1 MDQNLYFQRGIQI
14 ITKINEVTPQAYLVG
29 GVVRDYLL
37 QIPFNDI
44 DIATSATPEQI
55 LELFPEA
62 KDEFLEY
69 GCITLKEDGMVFEIT
84 TFREESYN
92 KKSRKPSEI
101 HFSKKLLDD
110 IQRRDF
116 TINAL
121 AMPKSMVLVD
131 LVGGEKDLKSKVV
144 RIIGKPKKRFKED
157 PLRILRGL
165 SLVAK
170 LNFTIE
176 KKTLRG
182 MIACKKSL
190 AEISNYKL
198 TGEFANILN
207 LPYGKKAFKI
217 MSKNNLFINDRVF
230 SKWIRLVL
238 KKYDKLSTLDKF
250 ALLYKLEGKVPDN
263 TCFTKETISRINEII
278 NVSKHLELNN
288 VTAYDVY
295 KNDLETLRIADLLN
309 SLLVK
314 KYKQQIKTINKL
326 ANNLVIKSREELS
339 IRPRN
344 IIEIAGTT
352 GDFVGKIMDDI
363 EKEVVLKKI
372 ENSFD
377 VLFVRIKQLL
387 EIYNKKETVEE
398 QQVIV
403 DEPQIIEENIEK
415 QHVVEQPAEVQ
426 EVVEKPIVQQ
436 IPDYVIPEEPV
447 IEEVADEPVYV
458 PEVEVDEMPED
469 IPYEDEIQ
477 QDVDIEKLLA
487 EYKVE
492 YGKMLDKRMI
502 SLIDENTPLEEIDRI
517 KESIASSSRLLT
529 IKANPKFEI
538 LMERGLI

>member
-14 ITKINEVTPQAYLVG
+14 ITKINEITPQAYLVG

-62 KDEFLEY
+62 KEEFLEY
-69 GCITLKEDGMVFEIT
+69 GCITLKEDGMIFEIT
-84 TFREESYN
+84 TFREEAYN

-121 AMPKSMVLVD
+121 AMPKSLVLVD
-131 LVGGEKDLKSKVV
+131 LVGGEKDLKNKVV
-144 RIIGKPKKRFKED
+144 KAIGKPKKRFKED

-170 LNFTIE
+170 LNFTID

-182 MIACKKSL
+182 MIACRKYL

-207 LPYGKKAFKI
+207 LPYGKKALKI
-217 MSKNNLFINDRVF
+217 MNKNNLFINDRVF
-230 SKWIRLVL
+230 SRWIKLVL

-263 TCFTKETISRINEII
+263 TCFTKETISKINEII
-278 NVSKHLELNN
+278 AASKHLELNN
-288 VTAYDVY
+288 VNLYDVY
-295 KNDLETLRIADLLN
+295 KNDLEVLKTADLIN
-309 SLLVK
+309 HLLIK
-314 KYKQQIKTINKL
+314 KYKPQTKQINKL
-326 ANNLVIKSREELS
+326 ANQLDIKSRDDLS

-352 GDFVGKIMDDI
+352 GEFVGKIMDDI
-363 EKEVVLKKI
+363 EREVVLKKL
-372 ENSFD
+372 ENNYDSIINR
-377 VLFVRIKQLL
+377 VKQLL
-387 EIYNKKETVEE
+387 EVYNRKEQPVEE
-398 QQVIV
+398 SIPVQ
-403 DEPQIIEENIEK
+403 EIEEI
-415 QHVVEQPAEVQ
+415 VQ
-426 EVVEKPIVQQ
+426 EEVVETKEIISEDDFVEDMQNEE
-436 IPDYVIPEEPV
+436 IEVIPNYVVENQ
-447 IEEVADEPVYV
+447 IEEPVYV
-458 PEVEVDEMPED
+458 PEVEVEEMPTD
-469 IPYEDEIQ
+469 IPYEEEIEVEI
-477 QDVDIEKLLA
+477 DLDKLLA

-492 YGKMLDKRMI
+492 LKKTIDRRMI
-502 SLIDENTPLEEIDRI
+502 SLIDESTPLNEIDRI
-517 KESIASSSRLLT
+517 KESIESSSRLLT

>member
-69 GCITLKEDGMVFEIT
+69 GCITLKEDDVVFEIT

-131 LVGGEKDLKSKVV
+131 LVGGEKDLKNKVV

-207 LPYGKKAFKI
+207 LP
-217 MSKNNLFINDRVF
+217 
-230 SKWIRLVL
+230 
-238 KKYDKLSTLDKF
+238 
-250 ALLYKLEGKVPDN
+250 
-263 TCFTKETISRINEII
+263 
-278 NVSKHLELNN
+278 
-288 VTAYDVY
+288 
-295 KNDLETLRIADLLN
+295 
-309 SLLVK
+309 
-314 KYKQQIKTINKL
+314 
-326 ANNLVIKSREELS
+326 
-339 IRPRN
+339 
-344 IIEIAGTT
+344 
-352 GDFVGKIMDDI
+352 
-363 EKEVVLKKI
+363 
-372 ENSFD
+372 
-377 VLFVRIKQLL
+377 
-387 EIYNKKETVEE
+387 
-398 QQVIV
+398 
-403 DEPQIIEENIEK
+403 
-415 QHVVEQPAEVQ
+415 
-426 EVVEKPIVQQ
+426 
-436 IPDYVIPEEPV
+436 
-447 IEEVADEPVYV
+447 
-458 PEVEVDEMPED
+458 
-469 IPYEDEIQ
+469 
-477 QDVDIEKLLA
+477 
-487 EYKVE
+487 
-492 YGKMLDKRMI
+492 
-502 SLIDENTPLEEIDRI
+502 
-517 KESIASSSRLLT
+517 
-529 IKANPKFEI
+529 
-538 LMERGLI
+538 

>member
-14 ITKINEVTPQAYLVG
+14 ITKINEITPQAYLVG

-62 KDEFLEY
+62 KEEFLEY
-69 GCITLKEDGMVFEIT
+69 GCITLKEDGMIFEIT
-84 TFREESYN
+84 TFREEAYN

-121 AMPKSMVLVD
+121 AMPKSLVLVD
-131 LVGGEKDLKSKVV
+131 LVGGEKDLKNKVV
-144 RIIGKPKKRFKED
+144 KAIGKPKKRFKED

-170 LNFTIE
+170 LNFTID

-182 MIACKKSL
+182 MIACRKYL

-207 LPYGKKAFKI
+207 LPYGKKALKI
-217 MSKNNLFINDRVF
+217 INKNNLFINDRVF
-230 SKWIRLVL
+230 SRWIKLVL
-238 KKYDKLSTLDKF
+238 KKYDKLTTLDKF

-263 TCFTKETISRINEII
+263 TCFTKETISKINEII
-278 NVSKHLELNN
+278 SASKHLELNN
-288 VTAYDVY
+288 VNLYDVY
-295 KNDLETLRIADLLN
+295 KNDLEVLKTADLIN
-309 SLLVK
+309 HLLIK
-314 KYKQQIKTINKL
+314 KYKSQTKQINKL
-326 ANNLVIKSREELS
+326 ANQLDIKSRDDLS

-352 GDFVGKIMDDI
+352 GEFVGKIMDDI
-363 EKEVVLKKI
+363 EREVVLKKL
-372 ENSFD
+372 ENNYDSIINR
-377 VLFVRIKQLL
+377 VKQLL
-387 EIYNKKETVEE
+387 EVYNRKEQPVEE
-398 QQVIV
+398 SIPVQ
-403 DEPQIIEENIEK
+403 EIEEI
-415 QHVVEQPAEVQ
+415 VQ
-426 EVVEKPIVQQ
+426 EEVVETKEIISEDDFVEDIQNEEME
-436 IPDYVIPEEPV
+436 VIPNYVVEDQVE
-447 IEEVADEPVYV
+447 EPVYV
-458 PEVEVDEMPED
+458 PEVEVEEMPTD
-469 IPYEDEIQ
+469 IPYEEEVEI
-477 QDVDIEKLLA
+477 DLDKLLA

-492 YGKMLDKRMI
+492 LQKTIDRRMI
-502 SLIDENTPLEEIDRI
+502 SLIDESTPLNEIDRI
-517 KESIASSSRLLT
+517 KESIESSSRLLT

>member
-1 MDQNLYFQRGIQI
+1 M
-14 ITKINEVTPQAYLVG
+14 
-29 GVVRDYLL
+29 
-37 QIPFNDI
+37 
-44 DIATSATPEQI
+44 
-55 LELFPEA
+55 
-62 KDEFLEY
+62 
-69 GCITLKEDGMVFEIT
+69 GCG
-84 TFREESYN
+84 
-92 KKSRKPSEI
+92 
-101 HFSKKLLDD
+101 H
-110 IQRRDF
+110 
-116 TINAL
+116 
-121 AMPKSMVLVD
+121 
-131 LVGGEKDLKSKVV
+131 G
-144 RIIGKPKKRFKED
+144 
-157 PLRILRGL
+157 
-165 SLVAK
+165 
-170 LNFTIE
+170 
-176 KKTLRG
+176 
-182 MIACKKSL
+182 
-190 AEISNYKL
+190 
-198 TGEFANILN
+198 
-207 LPYGKKAFKI
+207 
-217 MSKNNLFINDRVF
+217 
-230 SKWIRLVL
+230 
-238 KKYDKLSTLDKF
+238 
-250 ALLYKLEGKVPDN
+250 
-263 TCFTKETISRINEII
+263 
-278 NVSKHLELNN
+278 
-288 VTAYDVY
+288 
-295 KNDLETLRIADLLN
+295 
-309 SLLVK
+309 K
-314 KYKQQIKTINKL
+314 KYKTQIKTINKL

-403 DEPQIIEENIEK
+403 EEPRIIEEHIEK
-415 QHVVEQPAEVQ
+415 QHVVEQPVEVQ
-426 EVVEKPIVQQ
+426 EVVEEPIVQQ

-447 IEEVADEPVYV
+447 IEEIADEPVYV

-517 KESIASSSRLLT
+517 KESIASSLRLLT

>member
-14 ITKINEVTPQAYLVG
+14 ITKINEITPQAYLVG

-62 KDEFLEY
+62 KEEFLEY
-69 GCITLKEDGMVFEIT
+69 GCITLKEDGMIFEIT
-84 TFREESYN
+84 TFREEAYN

-121 AMPKSMVLVD
+121 AMPKSLVLVD
-131 LVGGEKDLKSKVV
+131 LVGGEKDLKNKVV
-144 RIIGKPKKRFKED
+144 KAIGKPKKRFKED

-170 LNFTIE
+170 LNFTID

-182 MIACKKSL
+182 MIACRKYL

-207 LPYGKKAFKI
+207 LPYGKKTLKI
-217 MSKNNLFINDRVF
+217 INKNNLFINDRVF
-230 SKWIRLVL
+230 SRWIKLVL
-238 KKYDKLSTLDKF
+238 KKYDKLTTLDKF

-263 TCFTKETISRINEII
+263 TCFTKETISKINEII
-278 NVSKHLELNN
+278 AASKHLELNN
-288 VTAYDVY
+288 VNLYDVY
-295 KNDLETLRIADLLN
+295 KNDLEVLKTADLIN
-309 SLLVK
+309 HLLIK
-314 KYKQQIKTINKL
+314 KYKPQTKQINKL
-326 ANNLVIKSREELS
+326 ANQLDIKSRDDLS

-352 GDFVGKIMDDI
+352 GEFVGKIMDDI
-363 EKEVVLKKI
+363 EREVVLKKL
-372 ENSFD
+372 ENNYDSIINR
-377 VLFVRIKQLL
+377 VKQLL
-387 EIYNKKETVEE
+387 EVYNRKEQPVEE
-398 QQVIV
+398 SIPVQ
-403 DEPQIIEENIEK
+403 EIEEI
-415 QHVVEQPAEVQ
+415 VQ
-426 EVVEKPIVQQ
+426 EEVVETKEIISEDDFVEDMQNEE
-436 IPDYVIPEEPV
+436 IEVIPNYVVENQ
-447 IEEVADEPVYV
+447 IEEPVYV
-458 PEVEVDEMPED
+458 PEVEVEEMPTD
-469 IPYEDEIQ
+469 IPYEEEIEVEI
-477 QDVDIEKLLA
+477 DLDKLLA

-492 YGKMLDKRMI
+492 LKKTIDRRMI
-502 SLIDENTPLEEIDRI
+502 SLIDESTPLNEIDRI
-517 KESIASSSRLLT
+517 KESIESSSRLLT

>member
-14 ITKINEVTPQAYLVG
+14 ITKINEITPQAYLVG

-62 KDEFLEY
+62 KEEFLEY
-69 GCITLKEDGMVFEIT
+69 GCITLKEDGMIFEIT
-84 TFREESYN
+84 TFREEAYN

-121 AMPKSMVLVD
+121 AMPKSLVLVD
-131 LVGGEKDLKSKVV
+131 LVGGEKDLKNKVV
-144 RIIGKPKKRFKED
+144 RVIGKPKKRFKED

-170 LNFTIE
+170 LNFTID

-182 MIACKKSL
+182 MVSCKKYL
-190 AEISNYKL
+190 AEISTYKL

-207 LPYGKKAFKI
+207 LPYGKKAFKV
-217 MSKNNLFINDRVF
+217 MNRNNLFINDRVF
-230 SKWIRLVL
+230 SRWIKLVL

-263 TCFTKETISRINEII
+263 TCFTKETISKINEII
-278 NVSKHLELNN
+278 SVSKHLELNN
-288 VTAYDVY
+288 VTLYDVY
-295 KNDLETLRIADLLN
+295 KNDLEVLKTADLIN

-314 KYKQQIKTINKL
+314 KYKSQMKQINKL
-326 ANNLVIKSREELS
+326 ANNLEIKSREDLC

-344 IIEIAGTT
+344 IIEIAGCT

-363 EKEVVLKKI
+363 EKEVVLKKL
-372 ENSFD
+372 ENTYTKISER
-377 VLFVRIKQLL
+377 VKQLL
-387 EIYNKKETVEE
+387 NVYNRQE
-398 QQVIV
+398 
-403 DEPQIIEENIEK
+403 QIITEEENK
-415 QHVVEQPAEVQ
+415 EVQ
-426 EVVEKPIVQQ
+426 EVVEPVVVETPKEEVVVEQPVNTT
-436 IPDYVIPEEPV
+436 IPDYVIPEQPI
-447 IEEVADEPVYV
+447 IEEQIDEPIYI
-458 PEVEVDEMPED
+458 PEQEVEEMPTD
-469 IPYEDEIQ
+469 IPYEEE
-477 QDVDIEKLLA
+477 VIEENINLEQLLE

-492 YGKMLDKRMI
+492 YNKMVDKRMI
-502 SLIDENTPLEEIDRI
+502 SLIDESTPLEEIDRI

-529 IKANPKFEI
+529 IKTNPKFEI